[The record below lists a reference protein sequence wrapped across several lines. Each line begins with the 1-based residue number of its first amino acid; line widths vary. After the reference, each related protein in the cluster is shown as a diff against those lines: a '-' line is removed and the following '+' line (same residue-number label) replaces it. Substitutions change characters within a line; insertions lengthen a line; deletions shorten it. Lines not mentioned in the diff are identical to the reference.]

1 MRDCAARAAALQF
14 ARVRQG
20 ATFES
25 AAKTRDIGHNMQK
38 LGVAVGGFGL
48 FAALVGLHSGDASL
62 HLIAVAALICAYTT
76 RQSVAISTFL
86 KIFVA
91 IFSCEVVVFGMA
103 RLIEAEALWPERWK
117 DYTLPESMAL
127 TVAIFSILV
136 FAVSH
141 VDVVREMTRIADRF
155 FDSEDV
161 TKTRIWPF
169 PAFVTRE
176 RAIAIAL
183 IVILVLINQTQ
194 VGISVRL
201 SFFNRDWFNALQEKN
216 AAEFWRQLLYVFMPW
231 AFVYVASAV
240 IEYVLTSM
248 LIIRWRRWLTQYY
261 VSRWLGGHRHYRMML
276 AGGIADNPDQRIAED
291 VNRFIDGGN
300 EGYGIYSYS
309 ILLISTLSSLV
320 SFAIV
325 LWGLSGNY
333 PIPGTNIHIPGLL
346 FWIALIYATIGTV
359 TTHLIGRSLTALYFE
374 RQLREADFRFSLA
387 RLREYSEQIALL
399 AGEDVERASLGR
411 RFGAIVANYLAII
424 DRRKKLTAFTSSYG
438 QLSQI
443 IPYLFTAP
451 FFFAGKIQLGVM
463 TQTARAFLTVE
474 NSLNFFINYYNFLAD
489 YKAVLDR
496 LMSFDQA
503 ADSAEAISEPATAP
517 VAGTT
522 SLSVDLTLLLPDGRP
537 IVEARDLTLEKG
549 ESVLLTGPSGSGKST
564 LFRAIAG
571 IWPYC
576 KGSVNVPAGAHV
588 MLLPQRPYIP
598 IGSLA
603 SAVAY
608 PSESSA
614 YPRAEMKAAL
624 DAARLAPF
632 KNRLDEENNWGQR
645 LSGGEQQRV
654 AVARAILAK
663 PDWLFMDEATSALD
677 EKLEEEIYRM
687 LAERL
692 PNTTIVSIGHRS
704 TLEAF
709 HARHIAMEPAGDG
722 LFTPREKV
730 TA

>member
-1 MRDCAARAAALQF
+1 M
-14 ARVRQG
+14 
-20 ATFES
+20 E
-25 AAKTRDIGHNMQK
+25 K
-38 LGVAVGGFGL
+38 LGIAVGC
-48 FAALVGLHSGDASL
+48 FAVFTAAVGLHSGDASL
-62 HLIAVAALICAYTT
+62 HLIALAALICAYTT
-76 RQSVAISTFL
+76 WRSAAISSFL

-91 IFSCEVVVFGMA
+91 VFSCEVIVFGMA
-103 RLIEAEALWPERWK
+103 RIIEAEAFWPERWK
-117 DYTLPESMAL
+117 EYTLPESMAL

-155 FDSEDV
+155 FDSDDR
-161 TKTRIWPF
+161 TKARIWPF
-169 PAFVTRE
+169 PAFSAPE
-176 RAIAIAL
+176 RAIAVAL
-183 IVILVLINQTQ
+183 IVILVLINQAQ

-201 SFFNRDWFNALQEKN
+201 SFFNRDWFNALQDKN
-216 AAEFWRQLLYVFMPW
+216 ASEFWRQLFYVFTPW

-240 IEYVLTSM
+240 VEYVLQSM

-325 LWGLSGNY
+325 LWDLSGNY
-333 PIPGTNIHIPGLL
+333 PFPGTDLRIPGFL
-346 FWIALIYATIGTV
+346 FWVALIYATIGTV
-359 TTHLIGRSLTALYFE
+359 TTHLIGRSLAGLYFE

-387 RLREYSEQIALL
+387 RLREYGEQIALL
-399 AGEDVERASLGR
+399 AGENVERASLGR

-424 DRRKKLTAFTSSYG
+424 NRRKKLTAFTSSYA

-463 TQTARAFLTVE
+463 TQTARAFFTVE
-474 NSLNFFINYYNFLAD
+474 GSLNFFINYYNFLAD

-496 LMSFDQA
+496 LMSFDEA
-503 ADSAEAISEPATAP
+503 ADRAEAIGGPPTTQVPGTSNLTVN
-517 VAGTT
+517 VA
-522 SLSVDLTLLLPDGRP
+522 LLLPDGRR
-537 IVEARDLTLEKG
+537 IVEAKDLVFEKG

-576 KGSVNVPAGAHV
+576 EGAVEVPAGAQV

-598 IGSLA
+598 IGTLA
-603 SAVAY
+603 AAVAY
-608 PSESSA
+608 PSEADAFPSA
-614 YPRAEMKAAL
+614 ELKAAL
-624 DAARLAPF
+624 DAARLSPF
-632 KNRLDEENNWGQR
+632 KDRLEEENNWGQR

-654 AVARAILAK
+654 AIARAILAK
-663 PDWLFMDEATSALD
+663 PDWLFLDEATSALD
-677 EKLEEEIYRM
+677 ERLEEQIYEM
-687 LAERL
+687 LARHL
-692 PNTTIVSIGHRS
+692 PHTTIVSISHRS

-709 HARHIAMEPAGDG
+709 HTRHIAMEPAGDG
-722 LFTPREKV
+722 LFSPREKV
-730 TA
+730 SA